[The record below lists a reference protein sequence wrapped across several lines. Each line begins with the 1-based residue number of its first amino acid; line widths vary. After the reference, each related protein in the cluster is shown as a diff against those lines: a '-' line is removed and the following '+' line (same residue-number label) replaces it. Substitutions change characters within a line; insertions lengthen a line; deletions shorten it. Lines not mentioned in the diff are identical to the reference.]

1 MQCLRGWKQ
10 WSKCVGSADHF
21 CRCLHRISLGQ
32 KAGHVDLDARREFGA
47 VKAIASLQL
56 KDFSFIVLTL
66 FAVWLGWNVSVV
78 QPHACKMI
86 EGRPGGGGI
95 MAVVTYAE
103 GDASALKQVKDV
115 SPRTFSRH

>member
-1 MQCLRGWKQ
+1 MLDRRITF
-10 WSKCVGSADHF
+10 S
-21 CRCLHRISLGQ
+21 RCAPSDFVGQ

-56 KDFSFIVLTL
+56 KAFFIVLTL

-78 QPHACKMI
+78 RPSRLREMI

-95 MAVVTYAE
+95 MPLLPTRKATPQRWQSVN
-103 GDASALKQVKDV
+103 V